1 MKRPPHLNATEWA
14 EYQQR
19 RAEVDD
25 LMAEVADEEAQMERD
40 LIAAHDE
47 YELGFSQE
55 SQPGVT
61 PAGRTP
67 PPHRSPASS
76 RGRNRGR

>member
-1 MKRPPHLNATEWA
+1 MNATEWA

-25 LMAEVADEEAQMERD
+25 LTAVVADEEAQMERD